1 MRTNPYNQIIRDFV
15 EMADAMN
22 RRLSTAPYDYERN
35 GGHAG
40 ENVAAMRVMRLPIDA
55 YGTED
60 AFVINA
66 YVPGVAPENVEI
78 TFEGE
83 ELTIRGKFEPAV
95 EGVEFIKRELYHGGF
110 ERRITFN
117 VPVEADN
124 IEATY
129 NNGVLSLRVPKAEA
143 IKPRQIKVQVR

>member
-15 EMADAMN
+15 EMADTIN

-40 ENVAAMRVMRLPIDA
+40 ENVSAMHVTRLPIDA
-55 YGTED
+55 YSTED

-95 EGVEFIKRELYHGGF
+95 EGVEFIKRDLYHGGF

-129 NNGVLSLRVPKAEA
+129 NNGVLTLRVPKAEA

>member
-1 MRTNPYNQIIRDFV
+1 MRTNPYNQMIRDFV
-15 EMADAMN
+15 EMADTMN
-22 RRLSTAPYDYERN
+22 RRLGATPYDYERN

-40 ENVAAMRVMRLPIDA
+40 ENAASVRVTRLPIDA
-55 YGTED
+55 YSTED
-60 AFVINA
+60 AFVLNA

-83 ELTIRGKFEPAV
+83 DLTIRGKFEPAT

-110 ERRITFN
+110 ERRVAFN
-117 VPVEADN
+117 VPVDADN

-129 NNGVLSLRVPKAEA
+129 SNGVLTLRVPRAEA
-143 IKPRQIKVQVR
+143 VKPKQIKVQVR